1 MCLVKWPVVAL
12 TEKSRS
18 FKCEHGYFR
27 SISSG
32 RDFQFF
38 SAHFFSE
45 SRTDT
50 RVGAFD
56 RYTLPTYGKI
66 IENICNIKEK
76 FFRYTKVGI
85 FQKRGCHGNC
95 SVGYTPM
102 NLRQAKAADLKVEAD
117 IHCLATSGSRAQL
130 MDRLAK
136 HYASVSHVN
145 RKKWTTNECNMALK
159 VGRKSKKKSKKFEKH
174 SRKRKRGSR

>member
-1 MCLVKWPVVAL
+1 MVFIFCK
-12 TEKSRS
+12 T
-18 FKCEHGYFR
+18 EHGYFIC
-27 SISSG
+27 ISSG

-38 SAHFFSE
+38 SAHFFAK

-66 IENICNIKEK
+66 IEKICNIKKE
-76 FFRYTKVGI
+76 FFRYTEVGI

-136 HYASVSHVN
+136 NYASVSHVN
-145 RKKWTTNECNMALK
+145 RKKWTTNECNVALTVEKK